1 MPDSLRSS
9 NSSSFTQVTAMD
21 EDAIRTPHGSVMT
34 SQQSTQQSHTSP
46 GSSVT
51 LTPASSKDMS
61 AVAEQV
67 TPSSIP
73 LPPVTPG
80 EEAAL
85 RTPTSPDAH
94 QPLFPKLPT
103 LSSSSPAAKQT
114 GETASPISSIKT
126 SSDIGGD
133 ERADDAFEGSSTRRT
148 TLQSTG
154 SSSSTSLEVS
164 EILEGVRPANQPEE
178 TEADAEFEDAK
189 GDIDGEEEEE
199 EEVEGHV
206 ELHQRGDAPKE
217 PDSSQE
223 LDKGGHYCISEF
235 RQTIHDN

>member
-1 MPDSLRSS
+1 MLGRKTEGGSSTMPDSIRSS

-21 EDAIRTPHGSVMT
+21 EDAVRTPHGSVMT
-34 SQQSTQQSHTSP
+34 SQQSHTSP
-46 GSSVT
+46 GSSIT

-85 RTPTSPDAH
+85 RTPTSTDTQH
-94 QPLFPKLPT
+94 PLFPDMSS
-103 LSSSSPAAKQT
+103 LSSSSPAAKQVT
-114 GETASPISSIKT
+114 ETASPISSIKT
-126 SSDIGGD
+126 SSDVGGD
-133 ERADDAFEGSSTRRT
+133 ERADDTFEGATTRRSA
-148 TLQSTG
+148 LQSTG

-178 TEADAEFEDAK
+178 TEKADEEFEDAK
-189 GDIDGEEEEE
+189 GDIDDEEEEE
-199 EEVEGHV
+199 EEGHV
-206 ELHQRGDAPKE
+206 ELHQRGDVPKE
-217 PDSSQE
+217 PEDSQE
-223 LDKGGHYCISEF
+223 LDKGRFHF
-235 RQTIHDN
+235 